1 MTGILKR
8 FHVADEG
15 AVTVDWVVLTAA
27 LLIFGI
33 LVASL
38 VSQGAT
44 DASAGVGERLSAA
57 EVPDVTF

>member
-1 MTGILKR
+1 MARFLKR
-8 FHVADEG
+8 FHAAENG

-33 LVASL
+33 MVASL

-44 DASAGVGERLSAA
+44 NASTSIGGQLSAA